1 MREIAIVTGGSRGIG
16 KAIALQL
23 ARDGFDIWLNFNK
36 NREKAE
42 EVKRGIEE
50 IGQKCELIPFDVSD
64 KNQVNDV
71 LKNKVEKLNGENE
84 RISTLVNNAGII
96 KDNIFLWMQDEEW
109 QKVINTNLNSFFY
122 VTKTVVD
129 HMVENK
135 NGSIINVS
143 SLSGVAGNFGQAN
156 YSAAKAGL
164 IAAAKTLSKEL
175 GRYKVRVNVVVPG
188 IIETDMIEEIKD
200 AKLFKK
206 MIPLRRFGK
215 SEEVANAVSFLC
227 SPKASYITGAVIPVT
242 GGFYA

>member
-175 GRYKVRVNVVVPG
+175 GRYKVRVSRNH
-188 IIETDMIEEIKD
+188 
-200 AKLFKK
+200 
-206 MIPLRRFGK
+206 
-215 SEEVANAVSFLC
+215 
-227 SPKASYITGAVIPVT
+227 
-242 GGFYA
+242 